1 MAVGQQKRG
10 TRDMMYADKDDE
22 IARLIQEITRLHE
35 KLLRLRSSRRVLLHL
50 LSTEEQ
56 NKQQYI
62 RQLEQENRILRMRLR
77 HSRQN
82 TGDC

>member
-1 MAVGQQKRG
+1 
-10 TRDMMYADKDDE
+10 MMYADKDDE